1 MQKQNILIQSIGGNH
16 MSKKS
21 YIIIVISLIISIVL
35 SHFGDYS
42 KSNIISYD
50 FILNMEIGMF
60 SVSLAI
66 VALIITILEKYKE
79 KVGNDINWAANSSSI
94 LKELCEN
101 TIGLLIIVILLI
113 LFSIADGIVPTIP
126 KFDLM
131 TTMLIT
137 CTIISLLVMLDTT
150 WSIYKLVIN
159 LKDVLSNS
167 SSTELY
173 LSQHEQQLIEAYRFL
188 DQANKEKVDQLL
200 TDIATAQ
207 QIRH

>member
-1 MQKQNILIQSIGGNH
+1 

-79 KVGNDINWAANSSSI
+79 KVGNDTNWAANSSSI

-101 TIGLLIIVILLI
+101 TIGLLIIIILLI

-131 TTMLIT
+131 TIMLIT

-150 WSIYKLVIN
+150 LSIYKLVIN

-167 SSTELY
+167 SSTELF
-173 LSQHEQQLIEAYRFL
+173 LSQHEQHLIEAYRFL

>member
-79 KVGNDINWAANSSSI
+79 KVGNDINWAASSSSI

-188 DQANKEKVDQLL
+188 DQTNKEKVDQLL